1 MILSIVVPA
10 YNEEQA
16 IEDTIQDLLK
26 AEKIIFLQC
35 PEIKL
40 VEVWIV
46 DDGSQDKTAE
56 IVKRHQE
63 VHLISYKKNLGYG
76 AALKNGFDHASGD
89 LLAFMDADRTLD
101 ASAFATLC
109 RTLLDRSADIV
120 VGNRIH
126 INSQM
131 PIVRKLGNILFAAM
145 VRLLAGVQVGDL
157 ASGMRV
163 FRREIF
169 PHLVPLPNNLS
180 FTPAMST
187 RATMENLYMVEER
200 VPYLSRVGKSKLS
213 IIKDGYIFST
223 IILQIAFSYQPAKF
237 FVYFGCVL
245 LLVSL
250 GYLLPTLAHYFYL
263 RSIPDYYIY
272 RLLTILVCGVVGVHL
287 CLLGLFAQQMVD
299 NQNNNKPRRW
309 YNLLYDWMGE
319 RFLFNTGFFL
329 MLTGFGLNFKGILHY
344 LKTLTVE
351 EHWSYPLAGAGFM
364 LLGSN
369 LISFG
374 VVRKVITLFQERLG
388 ASRKITKDHQ

>member
-1 MILSIVVPA
+1 
-10 YNEEQA
+10 
-16 IEDTIQDLLK
+16 
-26 AEKIIFLQC
+26 
-35 PEIKL
+35 
-40 VEVWIV
+40 
-46 DDGSQDKTAE
+46 
-56 IVKRHQE
+56 
-63 VHLISYKKNLGYG
+63 
-76 AALKNGFDHASGD
+76 
-89 LLAFMDADRTLD
+89 
-101 ASAFATLC
+101 
-109 RTLLDRSADIV
+109 V
-120 VGNRIH
+120 VGNRLH

-145 VRLLAGVQVGDL
+145 VRLLAGVQVGDV

>member
-120 VGNRIH
+120 VGNRLH

-145 VRLLAGVQVGDL
+145 VRLLAGVQVGDV

>member
-120 VGNRIH
+120 VGNRLH

-145 VRLLAGVQVGDL
+145 VRLLAGVQVGDV

-329 MLTGFGLNFKGILHY
+329 ML
-344 LKTLTVE
+344 
-351 EHWSYPLAGAGFM
+351 
-364 LLGSN
+364 
-369 LISFG
+369 
-374 VVRKVITLFQERLG
+374 
-388 ASRKITKDHQ
+388 